1 MCTNSKIMHEKQEK
15 VGFAAMSLKASPE
28 DQAALLELQ
37 ALDTKLQQ
45 LAHKANTLPE
55 LQTIAAL
62 QAEAETARLAG
73 VTDSGNLEDA
83 HIELKRVESDVE
95 VVEARIRRD
104 TVRLESTSSVKDVAG
119 LEAELASLRKRQSDL
134 EDIELAV
141 MERIE
146 ELEST
151 AQSSTTMH
159 DELVAR
165 LSAAEASRD
174 ASLAAIRT
182 ESDHTLA
189 NRAAIVGKLN
199 TELVSLY
206 ERQRE
211 RYGTGA
217 SHLQGGTSSASGV
230 KLNENDMAAIR
241 AAAPDDVV
249 LCPDSNAIL
258 VRTAE
263 SGI

>member
-1 MCTNSKIMHEKQEK
+1 MP
-15 VGFAAMSLKASPE
+15 LKASPE
-28 DQAALLELQ
+28 DQAVLLELQ
-37 ALDTKLQQ
+37 AIDTRLQQ
-45 LAHKANTLPE
+45 LAHRAASLPE
-55 LQTIAAL
+55 HAVIAAL
-62 QAEAETARLAG
+62 GAEAEEARLAG
-73 VTDSGNLEDA
+73 AADGGALEDA
-83 HIELKRVESDVE
+83 RAELRRVESDVE
-95 VVEARIRRD
+95 VVEARIARD
-104 TVRLESTSSVKDVAG
+104 TKRLEASSSVKDVAG

-146 ELEST
+146 ALEAASGAT
-151 AQSSTTMH
+151 PARH
-159 DELVAR
+159 DEIRAR
-165 LSAAEASRD
+165 LAEAEAARD
-174 ASLAAIRT
+174 AELATIEGERGHAV
-182 ESDHTLA
+182 A
-189 NRAAIVGKLN
+189 NRSVIVGKLPQ
-199 TELVSLY
+199 ELVALY

-217 SHLQGGTSSASGV
+217 SLLRGGVSSASGV
-230 KLNENDMAAIR
+230 KLNESDMAAIR